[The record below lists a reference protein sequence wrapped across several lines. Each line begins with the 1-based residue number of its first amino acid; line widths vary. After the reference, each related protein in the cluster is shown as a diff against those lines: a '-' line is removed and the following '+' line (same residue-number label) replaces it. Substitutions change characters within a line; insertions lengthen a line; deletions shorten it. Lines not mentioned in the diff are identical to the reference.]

1 MASVQERTAQYIA
14 AKGRELVALIC
25 ENEGATLQGVV
36 DASTLKYKHRDE
48 LENIFK
54 SWGERVPFD
63 GARCRRPLG
72 SGGGGEGR
80 PLI

>member
-1 MASVQERTAQYIA
+1 M
-14 AKGRELVALIC
+14 ALIC

-54 SWGERVPFD
+54 AWGERVPFD
-63 GARCRRPLG
+63 GARRGLRAWPGG
-72 SGGGGEGR
+72 SVR
-80 PLI
+80 Y